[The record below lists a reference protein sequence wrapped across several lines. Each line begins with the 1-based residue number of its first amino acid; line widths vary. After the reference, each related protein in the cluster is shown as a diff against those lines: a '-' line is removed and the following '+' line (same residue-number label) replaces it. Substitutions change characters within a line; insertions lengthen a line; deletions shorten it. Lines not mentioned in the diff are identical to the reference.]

1 MPAIIS
7 ALIPVF
13 LIILFGALLKRS
25 TLFNDSA
32 WTGFENLCYYVLF
45 PVLLIKTLASA
56 QLGNTELLRFSLL
69 LLFAIV
75 SMSGLMLL
83 AYPLMNRFMGV
94 NPAAFT
100 SLLQGATRWHGFIAL
115 SIVGLLY
122 GDPGIT
128 YMAITMA
135 VIIPPLNIINVAVLA
150 RFGDSKS
157 DLRGVLRKVIRNP
170 FILACL
176 VGAGLNL
183 TSIGLPVYI
192 REIFDILSGG
202 ALGLG
207 LLVVGGGLQLGKVR
221 EQRGLVLFGALLR
234 LLGMPALMFSGAWL
248 FGIKGLPLVVAV
260 LAGAVPTAASS
271 YVLARQMGG
280 DAPLMANLIT
290 AQVLLAIITL
300 PGMMW
305 LAGA

>member
-1 MPAIIS
+1 MP
-7 ALIPVF
+7 
-13 LIILFGALLKRS
+13 G
-25 TLFNDSA
+25 
-32 WTGFENLCYYVLF
+32 
-45 PVLLIKTLASA
+45 
-56 QLGNTELLRFSLL
+56 
-69 LLFAIV
+69 
-75 SMSGLMLL
+75 
-83 AYPLMNRFMGV
+83 
-94 NPAAFT
+94 
-100 SLLQGATRWHGFIAL
+100 
-115 SIVGLLY
+115 
-122 GDPGIT
+122 
-128 YMAITMA
+128 
-135 VIIPPLNIINVAVLA
+135 
-150 RFGDSKS
+150 
-157 DLRGVLRKVIRNP
+157 
-170 FILACL
+170 
-176 VGAGLNL
+176 GAGLNL